1 MAERLEQG
9 NAYTAVQYIQASRNR
24 EKIMSAWEE
33 TLKGI
38 DAVVAPTCPITAFD
52 IGLTPPWKIETRG
65 QTELGKPMCTYHTR
79 LANMTGG
86 PALSLPV
93 GLTDE
98 KLPVG
103 LMIMGRRNDDLGVL
117 RIGYVY
123 EKHNRYPMLEIN

>member
-1 MAERLEQG
+1 MFSEAAFLHKERYPLQKEKYQAGVAERLEQG

-52 IGLTPPWKIETRG
+52 IGLTPTWKIETRG

-79 LANMTGG
+79 LANMTDRPTG
-86 PALSLPV
+86 SDKDRKSV
-93 GLTDE
+93 
-98 KLPVG
+98 V
-103 LMIMGRRNDDLGVL
+103 
-117 RIGYVY
+117 
-123 EKHNRYPMLEIN
+123 